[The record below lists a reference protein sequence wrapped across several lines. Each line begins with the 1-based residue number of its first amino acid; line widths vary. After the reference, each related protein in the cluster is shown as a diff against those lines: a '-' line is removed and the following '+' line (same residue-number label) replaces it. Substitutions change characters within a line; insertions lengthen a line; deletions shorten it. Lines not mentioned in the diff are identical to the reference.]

1 MHNIWEDLPASPC
14 SAASDEPNMRASRQ
28 HNSSR
33 PNLLKP
39 RPPTLTLPDLSKDS
53 YSPREPSSPN
63 TKRARIDDSAKS
75 LPVGFVEANTP
86 SSDHTS
92 DLVTRLNHNA
102 DEERRRF
109 LLEKLQAIQ
118 SRKAALKASPSA
130 DEDVVFVSEKNPTP
144 KPQRKTVARNSRKRK
159 QAPRRRTASSAR
171 VPSKSP
177 AEVPQIINV
186 DVDASLPTPS
196 TTTQGNKASPCAA
209 KPANMEPTRQSSRIR
224 RPRTAIDET
233 PADKPVPL
241 PTCMSKCKR
250 LQFCKRLVTSMIR
263 DPSTNAFAS
272 PVKELWHEAA
282 IPRYFEIIK
291 QPMDLRTVKRKLE
304 TTAYIEAVK
313 DDILPYR
320 FDAEAFAHDVRLIFR
335 NAMVY
340 NRVGD
345 MLYNSANM
353 LQKDFNNKFSEGL
366 PPPPSPEE
374 ISSKLC
380 KKRSTGVRGRKGK
393 QVVDASS
400 RMDTDIDVVC
410 VSGPSVNKRKS
421 AKATRRKAIAAAREI
436 IMHSDPDTMSRE
448 EIRERLGYLERCRVP
463 VLARTPVAK
472 GAGYLTRAALLY
484 EEEMSFDEKKR
495 CGDAVTN
502 VPPSKLPALL
512 SIIQK
517 SYKEGEKGDGE
528 VELDM
533 DRLDNR
539 TMRNIEAFLEHTL
552 PNFKTVRSSSLGREF
567 SCLEEI
573 EEEMKDLR
581 ARLGALKK
589 SSSSHGGRECKQVVA
604 KPRSFFDEAKNVNY
618 SSSDSSSGE
627 ESDSE
632 SSDDSDSDS
641 E

>member
-1 MHNIWEDLPASPC
+1 
-14 SAASDEPNMRASRQ
+14 MRASRRN
-28 HNSSR
+28 NSSR

-39 RPPTLTLPDLSKDS
+39 RPPSLALPDTTKHP
-53 YSPREPSSPN
+53 YSLQEPSSPT
-63 TKRARIDDSAKS
+63 TKRARIDDSATA

-130 DEDVVFVSEKNPTP
+130 DEDVVFVSEKHPAP
-144 KPQRKTVARNSRKRK
+144 KPQRKTVARNPRKRK
-159 QAPRRRTASSAR
+159 QAPRRRTVTNAR
-171 VPSKSP
+171 VPTKSP
-177 AEVPQIINV
+177 ADVPQIINV
-186 DVDASLPTPS
+186 DDTTPHSITPS
-196 TTTQGNKASPCAA
+196 TSTQGNKTSRCAA
-209 KPANMEPTRQSSRIR
+209 KPASMQPTRQSSRIR
-224 RPRTAIDET
+224 RPRAAIDET
-233 PADKPVPL
+233 PADKPAPL

-353 LQKDFNNKFSEGL
+353 LQKDFNKKFSEGL

-380 KKRSTGVRGRKGK
+380 KKRSSGARGRKGK
-393 QVVDASS
+393 QAGDASPK
-400 RMDTDIDVVC
+400 MDTDVDIVC
-410 VSGPSVNKRKS
+410 VSGPSVTKRMS

-448 EIRERLGYLERCRVP
+448 EIRERLEYLGRCRVA

-484 EEEMSFDEKKR
+484 DEEMSFDEKKR

-517 SYKEGEKGDGE
+517 SYEGGEKGDGE

-539 TMRNIEAFLEHTL
+539 TMRNIEAFLENTL

-567 SCLEEI
+567 SCHEEV

-581 ARLGALKK
+581 ARLAVMKK
-589 SSSSHGGRECKQVVA
+589 SSSRQGGGECKQVVA